1 MPIDL
6 ATIYDIP
13 LLEALLNSAYRGEA
27 SKKGWTSEADLLK
40 GEIRTDTE
48 TLKDI
53 MQTKDGVFL
62 KYTNDENKIEGCVFL
77 HKQGDR
83 LYLGMLSVSPLLQAR
98 GVGKQLMNKA
108 ILFAKE
114 ENCSS
119 IYMKVISVRH
129 ELISWY
135 EKQGFKKTSKR
146 EPFPTDNRFGIPTQ
160 PLEFEI
166 MEKII

>member
-13 LLEALLNSAYRGEA
+13 LLETLLNSAYRGEA